1 MAEALTDVSRERVLL
16 SRSQVRAS
24 GPSDAF
30 YRKLHATLGSFL
42 QIKNLSALIGAGA
55 AYHLGSPRI
64 RSMTAE
70 HISEMVARAQLAE
83 NLPERGQELMSAL
96 VTAGG
101 GSVDLEHALS
111 SLTAAMT
118 VAEAGGESAKLSLND
133 IPLSTNDLSQT
144 RRVLNHALALDC
156 DLPKTELI
164 EDEDTKRDP
173 LRFHRSFFRKLLK
186 ARRIDLPRLRVF
198 TTNYDLII
206 EQSLD
211 ASGISYFD
219 GFHGTVRRRF
229 RPEAFDQDLYLP
241 PEAER
246 RLLRVPDVLYL
257 YKIHGSITWRSRP
270 GAEAGG
276 PTEVV
281 ESRSLAEFEG
291 DELALIFPTPQKES
305 DSVGYPYS
313 ALFRSFSEALQ
324 RSDSALLTVGYGFAD
339 DHINRLIYQAL
350 GNPSFQLF
358 AVAPYG
364 VLSFPEESGGADTDP
379 TSAAFEKT
387 ILGALASSTDPRIH
401 VMTGSVAGTFADL
414 ADNGLP
420 EAPELDTEELTNR
433 TQAELAPAF
442 FQEPSDSDDAD

>member
-1 MAEALTDVSRERVLL
+1 MPEALTEVSRERTLL
-16 SRSQVRAS
+16 SRGQVRAS
-24 GPSDAF
+24 GPPEAF
-30 YRKLHATLGSFL
+30 YRKLHAILGSFL
-42 QIKNLSALIGAGA
+42 QIKNLSVLIGAGA
-55 AYHLGSPRI
+55 SYHLGSPRI
-64 RSMTAE
+64 RSMTSE
-70 HISEMVARAQLAE
+70 HVSEMVSRAQLAE
-83 NLPERGQELMSAL
+83 NLPDRGQELMSAL
-96 VTAGG
+96 VAAGG

-111 SLTAAMT
+111 ALTAAMT
-118 VAEAGGESAKLSLND
+118 VAEAGGEGAQLSLNGVT
-133 IPLSTNDLSQT
+133 LRTNDLSQT

-164 EDEDTKRDP
+164 EDAQTKRDP
-173 LRFHRSFFRKLLK
+173 LRFHRRFFRKFLK

-229 RPEAFDQDLYLP
+229 KPEAFDQDLYLP

-281 ESRSLAEFEG
+281 ESRSLAEFVG
-291 DELALIFPTPQKES
+291 DELALIFPTPQKER
-305 DSVGYPYS
+305 DSLGYPYS

-364 VLSFPEESGGADTDP
+364 VLTFPEEPGDADADP
-379 TSAAFEKT
+379 TSAVFEET
-387 ILGALASSTDPRIH
+387 ILGALASSADSRIH
-401 VMTGSVAGTFADL
+401 VMTGSEAGTFADL
-414 ADNGLP
+414 AENGLP
-420 EAPELDTEELTNR
+420 EAPELDTEELINR
-433 TQAELAPAF
+433 TQAELGAAF
-442 FQEPSDSDDAD
+442 FEQPSESEDAD